1 MGALRTAS
9 ESFVYLLYFP
19 LFVSRGVTS
28 KPCLISGGWLLVSS
42 VVMKS
47 SSPPYLPVKTSY
59 RGISSKQMLLTK
71 SAMNELR
78 SYLNFTQLRFNC
90 RKQQGFTFHITTV
103 ANSSG
108 EAVVQY
114 FSGQTDVQPD
124 ACGSFVKMSDDNSRL
139 ARACQKW
146 GYPVGKWGYI
156 MDEDR
161 LYNHPVFILN
171 AHHWIERWEGRWE
184 CDDRIP
190 IANLS
195 PGDYWKV
202 FVR

>member
-1 MGALRTAS
+1 M
-9 ESFVYLLYFP
+9 
-19 LFVSRGVTS
+19 
-28 KPCLISGGWLLVSS
+28 SS

-59 RGISSKQMLLTK
+59 REINSKQMLLAK

-90 RKQQGFTFHITTV
+90 RKQQGFTFHITTA

-124 ACGSFVKMSDDNSRL
+124 ACGSFVVMSDDNSRL
-139 ARACQKW
+139 AKACQKW
-146 GYPVGKWGYI
+146 GDPIGKWGYKY
-156 MDEDR
+156 MKMYENR
-161 LYNHPVFILN
+161 LYNHPVFIQN
-171 AHHWIERWEGRWE
+171 AHHWIIGWERRWE
-184 CDDRIP
+184 CDDKRL
-190 IANLS
+190 NLS